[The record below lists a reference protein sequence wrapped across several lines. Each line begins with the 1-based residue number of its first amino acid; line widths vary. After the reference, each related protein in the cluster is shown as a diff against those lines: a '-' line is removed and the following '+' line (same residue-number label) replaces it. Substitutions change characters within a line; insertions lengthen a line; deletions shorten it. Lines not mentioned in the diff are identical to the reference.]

1 MFDCS
6 LFRCED
12 NTDGKVATYIPQLAR
27 FQIDY
32 TVSEIKKTAGIQLKM
47 NQVMRKDD
55 FQVHV

>member
-32 TVSEIKKTAGIQLKM
+32 TVSEIKKQPEY
-47 NQVMRKDD
+47 N
-55 FQVHV
+55 

>member
-1 MFDCS
+1 MRSMFDCS

-32 TVSEIKKTAGIQLKM
+32 TVSEIKNSLNTI
-47 NQVMRKDD
+47 KDELIYEER
-55 FQVHV
+55 